1 MNVGDV
7 ISALIK
13 YASDW
18 NRDNL
23 LLLRD
28 VYSIEVHDNDEY
40 EIEISFTDGN
50 TRDVIIDKD
59 GRFLRFV
66 S

>member
-1 MNVGDV
+1 MNVGEV

-23 LLLRD
+23 LLLRSVNSID
-28 VYSIEVHDNDEY
+28 VCENTQ
-40 EIEISFTDGN
+40 EIEICFTDGN
-50 TRDVIIDKD
+50 TRDVVIDME
-59 GRFLRFV
+59 GRFLRFTD
-66 S
+66 